1 MDISHYTYMP
11 RKRSDENLTKV
22 VSSIISIEDFEI
34 LEKYARVCY
43 TNNLLKLPTISH
55 MVRYILS
62 IWADQRRK
70 NEQPIRNNDLNK
82 PALNKQSTRTV
93 KRDQEKWL
101 EYSKNGY

>member
-1 MDISHYTYMP
+1 MP

-55 MVRYILS
+55 MVRYILNN
-62 IWADQRRK
+62 WADQRRK
-70 NEQPIRNNDLNK
+70 NEQLIRNSDLNK
-82 PALNKQSTRTV
+82 PALNKLSKRTV
-93 KRDQEKWL
+93 KRDQATWL
-101 EYSKNGY
+101 EFSKDGY